1 MHQYH
6 IGRYYVKLWT
16 RLQELPSDLVFD
28 YWADRAHLH
37 FQVPWWISGLQLE
50 KSIQLGKVR

>member
-37 FQVPWWISGLQLE
+37 FQVPFLDFWTAAGKKASSFE
-50 KSIQLGKVR
+50 K